1 MSQDAVLP
9 LALLMVLVLSFS
21 MHGLAAS
28 GHFPKEHRSAALS
41 AGAGPLVLFGSLLL
55 SLLSLTTGL
64 VLGARMIPW
73 YAAVIGG
80 GAMVLMAPLVLRTFP
95 DHVVNGRTALIVFS
109 AANALLAVLE
119 ICLASNPHPAFA

>member
-28 GHFPKEHRSAALS
+28 GHFPREHRSAALR

-55 SLLSLTTGL
+55 SVLSLATGL
-64 VLGARMIPW
+64 VLGARVIPW

-95 DHVVNGRTALIVFS
+95 DDVVNGRTALIVLS
-109 AANALLAVLE
+109 GANAVVAVILIGME
-119 ICLASNPHPAFA
+119 RP